1 MGCLIKSSLSAL
13 SSTEGTFCPI
23 DLSLDQFSRTFNG
36 GFNLNFIQ
44 ALSGSQSFKNL
55 NFTNFY
61 LSNNVLLDDVST
73 FNHYKV
79 KPQAFST
86 TLNFAYSGDAFLTF
100 NRADIDAFKEDNTIN
115 VGEFYGYVSLMNE
128 QQAAERFRGFDVFEI
143 SIIDDFTCRV
153 ATYVENLRYYL
164 VVEDT
169 DVDTDTREVLFVA
182 ENQIPLSACNL
193 EYNLL
198 KYLTTSYINLF
209 SQKGVI
215 GNPHAGTDKFVIQSN
230 GSGVIATRL
239 LPNNQNLDMFFIT
252 SNSIKMDL
260 EINLLVP
267 SPYNASFITYNTD
280 GNIDNSKSD
289 FALPSNY
296 LLYSS
301 SNNADQ
307 NFNIFNLKS
316 IANTQDQFTSSNNLL
331 STSDTTIFS
340 QNLREYTSLL
350 SDVDSENNEMLAINF
365 VYNNFDITIPP
376 GTTYFT
382 TPSSMVPFTALNI
395 NDSKFAKCGAFSFPT
410 PDLSDRVYRLDDT
423 TDKAE
428 NVTYLC
434 TWLSGGVGETGI
446 WIDRYYYPDLVSKE
460 TALAASSTYNITYE
474 QAVENLIRSNASLKT
489 SVTEKLFMDKKS
501 DLVFEPQTRYK
512 YRRISEGDFIEK
524 SPTNYCETVK
534 INNKINNY
542 FSTINKNGGFGLG
555 FSILNDAGD
564 FRIVSDRNDVDA
576 GIEFRKEDPVGSDPT
591 KYTITFTYT
600 LFDNSTEGILRDTS
614 GNEIGTQTMAQRL
627 SASSNP
633 PRVTPS
639 TVHEFNIDKFEK
651 NNIFISFNAILG
663 ICKLYLNSNVI
674 FTFKLNAY
682 QMFTKRLLFGDIF
695 IIKDGQGGEEDVK
708 REILLN
714 EAKADKI
721 AIDNLYLSLAP
732 LEENEELAVVFSTNM
747 NQIQNICVSLPCGM
761 RNLTDTIKTVN
772 SINTNLKNKS
782 NVVDINVKNL
792 NITEA
797 SITDEVK
804 NILITNI
811 LNSLPKTTNIN
822 NINFLDYKE

>member
-13 SSTEGTFCPI
+13 SSVEATFCPI
-23 DLSLDQFSRTFNG
+23 DLGLDQFSRTFNG

-61 LSNNVLLDDVST
+61 LSNNVLLDDVTT

-79 KPQAFST
+79 KPLIFST
-86 TLNFAYSGDAFLTF
+86 TLNFAQSGNAFLQF
-100 NRADIDAFKEDNTIN
+100 NFATTDAFKEDNTIN
-115 VGEFYGYVSLMNE
+115 VGEFYGYTSITDKKE
-128 QQAAERFRGFDVFEI
+128 DASVFEI
-143 SIIDDFTCRV
+143 SIIDDFTCTV
-153 ATYVENLRYYL
+153 ATYVNNLRYYL
-164 VVEDT
+164 VVTDT
-169 DVDTDTREVLFVA
+169 NTDTDTREVLFVA
-182 ENQIPLSACNL
+182 ENQLDLSAYTL

-198 KYLTTSYINLF
+198 KYSTTSYINLF
-209 SQKGVI
+209 SQKGII
-215 GNPHAGTDKFVIQSN
+215 GDEFTPSSKFLIHSN
-230 GSGVIATRL
+230 NRRAVATQL
-239 LPNNQNLDMFFIT
+239 SATNQNLDMFFIT
-252 SNSIKMDL
+252 NQTIRMDQEL
-260 EINLLVP
+260 NLLVP
-267 SPYNASFITYNTD
+267 SPYNTSFITYDTD
-280 GNIDNSKSD
+280 GNIDNTKSD

-301 SNNADQ
+301 SNKTDQ
-307 NFNIFNLKS
+307 KFNIFNLKS

-331 STSDTTIFS
+331 STSETSIYS

-350 SDVDSENNEMLAINF
+350 CDVDSENNEVLAINF
-365 VYNNFDITIPP
+365 VYNNFDIKISP

-395 NDSKFAKCGAFSFPT
+395 NDSKFANCGAFSFTT
-410 PDLSDRVYRLDDT
+410 PDLADRVYRLDDT

-434 TWLSGGVGETGI
+434 TWLSGGVGDPGI

-460 TALAASSTYNITYE
+460 TALAASDVYNVTYE
-474 QAVENLIRSNASLKT
+474 QAVENLIKSNASLKT

-512 YRRISEGDFIEK
+512 YRRISKGDFIEK

-534 INNKINNY
+534 IGNKINNY

-555 FSILNDAGD
+555 FSILNDGD
-564 FRIVSDRNDVDA
+564 DFSIVSDRNDVEA
-576 GIEFRKEDPVGSDPT
+576 GIQFTKKDSATDPT
-591 KYTITFTYT
+591 NYSITFTYR
-600 LFDNSTEGILRDTS
+600 LFDNSTQGTVRDDK
-614 GNEIGTQTMAQRL
+614 GNIIANRSLNDRIKENRFTHQ
-627 SASSNP
+627 
-633 PRVTPS
+633 
-639 TVHEFNIDKFEK
+639 FDIDKFEK
-651 NNIFISFNAILG
+651 NNIFLSFNAILG

-695 IIKDGQGGEEDVK
+695 ILKDQGSLK

-714 EAKADKI
+714 EAKAKKI
-721 AIDNLYLSLAP
+721 AINNLYLTLAP
-732 LEENEELAVVFSTNM
+732 LEEDEELAVVFSTNM
-747 NQIQNICVSLPCGM
+747 NQIQDISVSLPCGM

-792 NITEA
+792 NIKET
-797 SITDEVK
+797 SITEEVK
-804 NILITNI
+804 NILMTNI

-822 NINFLDYKE
+822 NINFLDYKQ

>member
-13 SSTEGTFCPI
+13 SSAEATFCPI
-23 DLSLDQFSRTFNG
+23 DLGLDQFSRTFNG
-36 GFNLNFIQ
+36 GFSLNFIQ

-61 LSNNVLLDDVST
+61 LSNNVLIDDVTT

-79 KPQAFST
+79 KPVSFST
-86 TLNFAYSGDAFLTF
+86 TLNFAQSGNAFLQF
-100 NRADIDAFKEDNTIN
+100 NSAAIDAFQADNTSDIDS
-115 VGEFYGYVSLMNE
+115 FYGYTSITNE
-128 QQAAERFRGFDVFEI
+128 KEYASVFEI

-153 ATYVENLRYYL
+153 ATYVDNLRYYL

-169 DVDTDTREVLFVA
+169 DTDTDTRDVLFVA
-182 ENQIPLSACNL
+182 ENQLALSAYTL

-198 KYLTTSYINLF
+198 KYSTTSYINLF

-215 GNPHAGTDKFVIQSN
+215 GDEFITSSKFLIQSD
-230 GSGVIATRL
+230 SKRVVATRL
-239 LPNNQNLDMFFIT
+239 LATNQNLDSFFIT
-252 SNSIKMDL
+252 NKTIRMDQEL
-260 EINLLVP
+260 NLLVP
-267 SPYNASFITYNTD
+267 SPYNASFITYDTD
-280 GNIDNSKSD
+280 GNIDNKRSD
-289 FALPSNY
+289 FKLPSNY
-296 LLYSS
+296 LFYSS
-301 SNNADQ
+301 SNKVDQ
-307 NFNIFNLKS
+307 DFNIFNLKN

-331 STSDTTIFS
+331 STSETSIYS

-350 SDVDSENNEMLAINF
+350 SDVDSEHNEVLSINF
-365 VYNNFDITIPP
+365 VYNNFDIIIPP

-395 NDSKFAKCGAFSFPT
+395 NDSKFANCGAFSFTT
-410 PDLSDRVYRLDDT
+410 PDLADRVYRLDDT

-434 TWLSGGVGETGI
+434 TWLSGGVGDPGI

-460 TALAASSTYNITYE
+460 TALAASDVYNVTYE
-474 QAVENLIRSNASLKT
+474 QAVENLIKSNSSLKT
-489 SVTEKLFMDKKS
+489 SVTDKLFMDKKS

-512 YRRISEGDFIEK
+512 YRRISEGDFSAK

-555 FSILNDAGD
+555 FSILNHGDD
-564 FRIVSDRNDVDA
+564 FRIVSDRNDVNA
-576 GIEFRKEDPVGSDPT
+576 GIEFRKESPVGSDPT
-591 KYTITFTYT
+591 KYTITFTYK
-600 LFDNSTEGILRDTS
+600 LFDNSTSVTPINEEGEEEGGVVTLDERIKKS
-614 GNEIGTQTMAQRL
+614 GE
-627 SASSNP
+627 P
-633 PRVTPS
+633 PRASPS
-639 TVHEFNIDKFEK
+639 TSHQFHIDRFEK
-651 NNIFISFNAILG
+651 NNIFISFNAVLG

-674 FTFKLNAY
+674 FTFTLNAF

-695 IIKDGQGGEEDVK
+695 IITDDEK
-708 REILLN
+708 REILKN
-714 EAKADKI
+714 EAKLKKI
-721 AIDNLYLSLAP
+721 AINNLYLSLAP
-732 LEENEELAVVFSTNM
+732 LEEDEELAVVFSASM
-747 NQIQNICVSLPCGM
+747 NQIQDITVSLPCGM

-792 NITEA
+792 NIKET
-797 SITDEVK
+797 SITEEVK
-804 NILITNI
+804 NILMTNI

>member
-13 SSTEGTFCPI
+13 SSAEATFCPI
-23 DLSLDQFSRTFNG
+23 DLGLDQFSRAYNG

-61 LSNNVLLDDVST
+61 LSNNVLLDDVTT

-79 KPQAFST
+79 KPESFST
-86 TLNFAYSGDAFLTF
+86 TLNFAHSGNAFLQF
-100 NRADIDAFKEDNTIN
+100 NSASIDAFKEDNTMPI
-115 VGEFYGYVSLMNE
+115 GSFYGYTSITEDREL
-128 QQAAERFRGFDVFEI
+128 ASVFEI

-153 ATYVENLRYYL
+153 ATYVDNLRYYL
-164 VVEDT
+164 VVKDT
-169 DVDTDTREVLFVA
+169 GTDTDTREVLFVA
-182 ENQIPLSACNL
+182 ENQLDLSAYTL

-198 KYLTTSYINLF
+198 KYSTTSYINLF
-209 SQKGVI
+209 SQKGIV
-215 GNPHAGTDKFVIQSN
+215 GNEFIPSSKFLIHSN
-230 GSGVIATRL
+230 NMRAVATRL
-239 LPNNQNLDMFFIT
+239 SATNQSLDMFFIT
-252 SNSIKMDL
+252 NQTIRMDQ

-267 SPYNASFITYNTD
+267 SPYNASFITYNAD

-301 SNNADQ
+301 SNKTDQ
-307 NFNIFNLKS
+307 KFNIFNLKN

-331 STSDTTIFS
+331 STSTTSIFS

-350 SDVDSENNEMLAINF
+350 SDVDSENNEVLAINF
-365 VYNNFDITIPP
+365 VYNNFDIKISP
-376 GTTYFT
+376 GFTYFT

-395 NDSKFAKCGAFSFPT
+395 NDSKFANCGAFSFTT
-410 PDLSDRVYRLDDT
+410 PDLADRVYRLDDT

-434 TWLSGGVGETGI
+434 TWLSGGVGDQGI

-460 TALAASSTYNITYE
+460 AALAASSTYNITYE
-474 QAVENLIRSNASLKT
+474 QAVENLIKSNASLKT

-501 DLVFEPQTRYK
+501 DLVFEPQKRYK
-512 YRRISEGDFIEK
+512 YRRISEEDFIRK

-534 INNKINNY
+534 IGNKINNY

-555 FSILNDAGD
+555 FSILNDAGN
-564 FRIVSDRNDVDA
+564 FSIVSDRNTVDA
-576 GIEFRKEDPVGSDPT
+576 GIQFTKTDSATDPT
-591 KYTITFTYT
+591 NYSITFTYS
-600 LFDNSTEGILRDTS
+600 LFDNSTQ
-614 GNEIGTQTMAQRL
+614 GTIRNDQGDVIADRPLTD
-627 SASSNP
+627 
-633 PRVTPS
+633 RVKENLFT
-639 TVHEFNIDKFEK
+639 HQFDIDKFEK
-651 NNIFISFNAILG
+651 NNIFLSFNAILG

-695 IIKDGQGGEEDVK
+695 IIKDQGNVK
-708 REILLN
+708 KEILLN
-714 EAKADKI
+714 EAGTNKI
-721 AIDNLYLSLAP
+721 AINNLYLSLAP
-732 LEENEELAVVFSTNM
+732 LEEDEELAVVFSTNM
-747 NQIQNICVSLPCGM
+747 NQVQDISVSLPCGM

-792 NITEA
+792 NIKET
-797 SITDEVK
+797 SITEEVK
-804 NILITNI
+804 NILMTNI